1 MGNIFPFIE
10 HISYFSVTF
19 KKRKMLY
26 KLNMK
31 ILLQFI
37 PLILLL
43 ASCHSPNKNID
54 LLRNRIKQ
62 IVSDK
67 NVVVGVSIIGNN
79 GKDIISLHEDR
90 RFPMQS
96 VFKFYMALAV
106 LSEVDKGNLSLD
118 QEIIINKNDLLP
130 EGFWSPLRDENPDGG
145 SFTIEKLIQYSIA
158 GSDNTA
164 CDVLIRLI
172 GTPKTVEEYF
182 KKNNIQDIQ
191 ITFNEE
197 DMQAKWENMFQNW
210 TTPKAAS
217 ETLKM
222 FYENKNNLLSK
233 SSYDFF
239 WKTNIETTTGGNRIK
254 GQLPAGTIV
263 AHKTGWS
270 GTNKETGITAAV
282 NDIGIVFLPNREYFI
297 ISVFVSES
305 KENFDTNEKIIAD
318 ISKATYDFYT
328 GDL

>member
-1 MGNIFPFIE
+1 M
-10 HISYFSVTF
+10 
-19 KKRKMLY
+19 RR
-26 KLNMK
+26 
-31 ILLQFI
+31 
-37 PLILLL
+37 LLL
-43 ASCHSPNKNID
+43 LTALLFLLIASCQTSDNKTD
-54 LLRNRIKQ
+54 LLRHKIEQ

-67 NVVVGVSIIGNN
+67 NAVVGVSIIGNN
-79 GKDIISLHEDR
+79 GKDTLSLHGDS

-96 VFKFYMALAV
+96 VFKFHIALAV
-106 LSEVDKGNLSLD
+106 LSEIDKGKLSLD
-118 QEIIINKNDLLP
+118 QKIEIGKDELLP
-130 EGFWSPLRDENPDGG
+130 ENFWSPLRDENPNGG
-145 SFTIEKLIQYSIA
+145 SFTIEKLIQYSVSH
-158 GSDNTA
+158 SDNTA

-182 KKNNIQDIQ
+182 KKKGIQDIQ
-191 ITFNEE
+191 ISFNEE

-217 ETLKM
+217 EALKM

-239 WKTNIETTTGGNRIK
+239 WKTNIETTTGKKRIK
-254 GQLPAGTIV
+254 GQLPEGTTV

-282 NDIGIVFLPNREYFI
+282 NNIGIVFLPNGEYFI
-297 ISVFVSES
+297 ISIFVSES

-318 ISKATYDFYT
+318 IAKATYDFYT
-328 GDL
+328 TTTK